1 MLPGISKMV
10 IASPETKANLTCV
23 YRRYSATPI
32 WKGKLK
38 IHETRLTNDTCVPK
52 TTMPMQLNKIKEV
65 VFHMDKEQIN

>member
-1 MLPGISKMV
+1 MIPGISKMV

-38 IHETRLTNDTCVPK
+38 IHETRLTITLVYQRPQC
-52 TTMPMQLNKIKEV
+52 QCS
-65 VFHMDKEQIN
+65 